1 MVKDISKRQE
11 ISDLYLEQLFGRLK
25 IAGLV
30 RSIRGP
36 KGGFVLTR
44 SPSHIRLGEILH
56 AMEGSTAPVSCVDD
70 TISCTRSEF
79 CTARSVWIEM
89 KRVMDE
95 LLESTT
101 LQDLITR
108 ETGNKV
114 EET

>member
-1 MVKDISKRQE
+1 MIKDISKRQE

-36 KGGFVLTR
+36 KGGFMLTK

-56 AMEGSTAPVSCVDD
+56 AMEGSTAPVNCVDD
-70 TISCTRSEF
+70 TISCTRSGT
-79 CTARSVWIEM
+79 CTARSVWVEV
-89 KRVMDE
+89 KKVMDE
-95 LLESTT
+95 VLGATT
-101 LQDLITR
+101 LQDLMTR
-108 ETGNKV
+108 ETNSQI